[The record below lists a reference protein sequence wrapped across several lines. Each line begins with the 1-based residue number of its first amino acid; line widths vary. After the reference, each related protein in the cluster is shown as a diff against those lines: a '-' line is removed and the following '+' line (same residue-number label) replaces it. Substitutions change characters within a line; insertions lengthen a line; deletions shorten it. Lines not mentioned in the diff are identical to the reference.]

1 MSMKAFTNRLENE
14 YIERNEYT
22 KMLSTALLLVR
33 WKLEYLLQTY
43 FNATL
48 EKNNSR
54 NFEP

>member
-1 MSMKAFTNRLENE
+1 MSMKEFTNRLENE

-48 EKNNSR
+48 EKK
-54 NFEP
+54 